1 MKNIIFLILILISLS
16 CNKNTREEQK
26 PTKQEVKKPVSS
38 YVIVLYD
45 VSYYELNDPL
55 DMYPFPEPQIQK
67 IISKI
72 KEVKD
77 LNDEKKAKLKDEFL
91 IKVNRLLKIKNDK
104 YLENLAILESNNFY
118 RDYGSPLKLE
128 ASKIEGYKDNKTEIH
143 KRAVKVFNTYKEASD
158 FSFKFN

>member
-16 CNKNTREEQK
+16 CNKNTTEEQK
-26 PTKQEVKKPVSS
+26 PIKQEVKKPVSS

-45 VSYYELNDPL
+45 VSFYELNDPL
-55 DMYPFPEPQIQK
+55 DMYPFPELQIQK

-91 IKVNRLLKIKNDK
+91 ITVNRLLKIKNDE
-104 YLENLAILESNNFY
+104 YLENIAILESNNFY
-118 RDYGSPLKLE
+118 IDYGSPLKSLNPQATLNLQNLYQRMCFE
-128 ASKIEGYKDNKTEIH
+128 FILRQI
-143 KRAVKVFNTYKEASD
+143 
-158 FSFKFN
+158 